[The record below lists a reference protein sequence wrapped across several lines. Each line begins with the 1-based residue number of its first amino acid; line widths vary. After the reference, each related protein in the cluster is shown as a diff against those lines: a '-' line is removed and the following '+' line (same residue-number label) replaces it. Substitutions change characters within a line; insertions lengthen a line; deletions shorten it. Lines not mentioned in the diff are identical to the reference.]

1 MARHHRKWL
10 LLPFGVAAFLLQ
22 HALQG
27 WCPPVDIFR
36 RLGIRTTREI
46 NDERVALKVLRG
58 DFDEIDVS
66 EVEPSDAKA
75 EMALQVVADARSHQ
89 EPLMHG
95 RRRLPSRS
103 SKSDTTGEHM
113 PPTILAT
120 LGVPVAAAQD
130 SNSLAENATQ
140 AVWSTIVSIWQDFF
154 RHLPLLIAALI
165 VLVLTWIV
173 AALFREFASRL
184 LHRFRLRGSQRTL
197 ISRLV
202 DIVIWVTG
210 LLIAAMVV
218 FPGLTPSNAL
228 AGLGIGSIAVGFAF
242 KDIFENFFAGLL
254 ILWRFP
260 FETGDFIHCQD
271 VEGKVIEVTIRN
283 TCIRRV
289 SGELVVVPNSTIFK
303 NSVDVLTYER
313 LRRAMVIAAWPTVR
327 TSIRLVTSSARPW
340 KPAKR

>member
-1 MARHHRKWL
+1 
-10 LLPFGVAAFLLQ
+10 
-22 HALQG
+22 
-27 WCPPVDIFR
+27 
-36 RLGIRTTREI
+36 
-46 NDERVALKVLRG
+46 
-58 DFDEIDVS
+58 
-66 EVEPSDAKA
+66 
-75 EMALQVVADARSHQ
+75 
-89 EPLMHG
+89 
-95 RRRLPSRS
+95 
-103 SKSDTTGEHM
+103 M

-173 AALFREFASRL
+173 AALFRKFASRL

-210 LLIAAMVV
+210 LLIASMVV

-313 LRRAMVIAAWPTVR
+313 LRRAMVIAGVAYGENVDQARDVIRKAVEGCETVSNDRPVQIFACEFAGSSINFEVAWWTRPEPLDMRKSRDEVVAAVKAALDEAGIEIPFPYR
-327 TSIRLVTSSARPW
+327 TLVFKDAIHVDRP
-340 KPAKR
+340 KQ